1 MKSRCPYCNKDLGK
15 EIKRKIACPSCGK
28 TIYVRH
34 GNPVTEREKEI
45 FDWQLYMD
53 FLVPDINE
61 IRNSVEKR
69 LTERF
74 RKQSSASDLVWGMFN
89 HIITKLRKPDDL
101 SLLYQ
106 NMATFLESEG
116 KHQQADNLKRESLKA
131 SIVGFR
137 DSSFEHIIKIRNK
150 EDGFVCEVCKKLNG
164 KAFTLDEGTKEPPVP
179 VLGCQNKMCRC
190 WADFVMKDEG
200 ESNNENTDREI
211 VITIKREENENKSS
225 GGFFRNLFKGK
236 K

>member
-1 MKSRCPYCNKDLGK
+1 M
-15 EIKRKIACPSCGK
+15 
-28 TIYVRH
+28 
-34 GNPVTEREKEI
+34 
-45 FDWQLYMD
+45 
-53 FLVPDINE
+53 
-61 IRNSVEKR
+61 
-69 LTERF
+69 
-74 RKQSSASDLVWGMFN
+74 
-89 HIITKLRKPDDL
+89 
-101 SLLYQ
+101 
-106 NMATFLESEG
+106 
-116 KHQQADNLKRESLKA
+116 
-131 SIVGFR
+131 
-137 DSSFEHIIKIRNK
+137 
-150 EDGFVCEVCKKLNG
+150 CEVCKKLNG